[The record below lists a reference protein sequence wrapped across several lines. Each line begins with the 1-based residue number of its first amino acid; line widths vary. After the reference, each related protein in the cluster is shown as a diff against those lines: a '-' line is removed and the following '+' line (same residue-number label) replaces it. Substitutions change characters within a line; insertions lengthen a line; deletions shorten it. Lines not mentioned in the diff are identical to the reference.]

1 MNNQE
6 EKIKIPS
13 ANRLAINL
21 ENDYKKMW
29 FSNFAVKFFSIS
41 LKILITTVFLYI
53 LKFFL

>member
-1 MNNQE
+1 MDNQE
-6 EKIKIPS
+6 EKIKIPF

-41 LKILITTVFLYI
+41 LKILITTVFL
-53 LKFFL
+53 